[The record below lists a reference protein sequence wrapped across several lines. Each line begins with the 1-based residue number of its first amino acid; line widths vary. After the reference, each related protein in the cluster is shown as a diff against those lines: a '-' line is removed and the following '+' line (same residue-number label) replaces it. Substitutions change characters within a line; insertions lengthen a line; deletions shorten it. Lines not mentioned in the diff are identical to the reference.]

1 MDRGP
6 IQAAAGPIPFS
17 KLSGCGNDFII
28 IDNRTGLLEDAGGG
42 EFAVRVCSR
51 KMSVG
56 ADGLIL
62 IEPSQK
68 GADFRWRFFNADGS
82 PAGMCGNGARCA
94 ARFAHGAG
102 IAGEEMTFETGA
114 GLIRARIMG
123 DRVNIQITEPSDLR
137 TGMPLSLAG
146 GTLTVHSIDTGV
158 PHAVVS
164 VPDVEGIDVVALG
177 REIRHHP
184 AFSPAG
190 ANVNFVS
197 RLAGGDLVNRTYER
211 GVEDETLACGT
222 GSVAA
227 ALVLSLEN
235 GGRSPVRVR
244 TRSGGWLTVHYR
256 KADDR
261 FTDVFLEG
269 DARIVCRGELFEDAW
284 RW

>member
-1 MDRGP
+1 MDP
-6 IQAAAGPIPFS
+6 ESIHTTAGPIPFS

-28 IDNRTGLLEDAGGG
+28 IDNRTGLLEDAGVG

-62 IEPSQK
+62 IEPSEN

-114 GLIRARIMG
+114 GLIRARILG
-123 DRVNIQITEPSDLR
+123 DRVKIRITDPTGPR
-137 TGMPLSLAG
+137 TGMVIPLSTG
-146 GTLTVHSIDTGV
+146 PLTVHDIDTGV
-158 PHAVVS
+158 PHVVVS

-177 REIRHHP
+177 REIRYHP

-197 RLAGGDLVNRTYER
+197 RLADGDLVNRTYER
-211 GVEDETLACGT
+211 GVEDETMACGT

-235 GGRSPVRVR
+235 GFRSPVRVR

-256 KADDR
+256 KAGDR

-269 DARIVCRGELFEDAW
+269 DARIVCRGELFDDAW